1 MNNDMIDISVEVQ
14 ALNLEGIKKNLLEY
28 VQKQA
33 QIDIDGSVNNAA
45 QSAESAET
53 SAGNAA
59 QSALQASDCAEQAS
73 ESLGNYYTK
82 GQVDDLLGAKQDT
95 LVSGTNIKTI
105 NSTSVLGS
113 GNLALADQSLS
124 NLDST
129 GQLVVDSANGTIS
142 NCILDI
148 PQNIKL
154 EFSNGMV
161 TLKAGSII
169 TRTGSTYSTISTT
182 QDITW
187 SSSSQANKKM
197 YIFASN
203 SGNPVGL
210 YNSVTLEKVGSGD
223 TLPANSDTYS
233 NFYLTTDKIIYSWS
247 NGSWQASNLAYPL
260 GIIETDENGNITG
273 FAKDSNGNDMIFNG
287 AGFVGH
293 HAFVYPNVK
302 VLVGNGLNAD
312 GSLKSLNYTTNSL
325 IICELPTYN
334 SSDRALFLESVN
346 YVRQQLNGADVDTLE
361 DLQQSNYYYQY
372 VIKENQYYQYQNNVY
387 NQRNVVKI
395 VDFSNTGTTVTDF
408 AIRQPVRTATV
419 EMLQKSLGDVETLLA
434 AI

>member
-1 MNNDMIDISVEVQ
+1 MIDFQDSIYLGV
-14 ALNLEGIKKNLLEY
+14 
-28 VQKQA
+28 
-33 QIDIDGSVNNAA
+33 
-45 QSAESAET
+45 
-53 SAGNAA
+53 
-59 QSALQASDCAEQAS
+59 ASPNPEKDMS
-73 ESLGNYYTK
+73 NYYTK

-129 GQLVVDSANGTIS
+129 GQMVIDSQNGTIS

-154 EFSNGMV
+154 EFSNGTV

-169 TRTGSTYSTISTT
+169 TRTGSTYSTVTTT

-223 TLPANSDTYS
+223 TLPANSDTYA

-293 HAFVYPNVK
+293 HAFVLPGVNTLAPN
-302 VLVGNGLNAD
+302 GFNPD
-312 GSLKSLNYTTNSL
+312 GSLKSTNLKKTALQL
-325 IICELPTYN
+325 IELT
-334 SSDRALFLESVN
+334 SSHSISITSNLIANDADYYEVDSYKDIGTVWSALYYVKDENHIYLHQNQNVI
-346 YVRQQLNGADVDTLE
+346 YVRCPFISYTYD
-361 DLQQSNYYYQY
+361 
-372 VIKENQYYQYQNNVY
+372 
-387 NQRNVVKI
+387 
-395 VDFSNTGTTVTDF
+395 GTTVTDF